1 MKKSF
6 EDLVKEIACGVKTQ
20 SDLSEFTRALT
31 KQVLETALNS
41 ELEDHL
47 GYEKNKKSAN
57 TRSNTR
63 NGYSSKKL
71 KTDLGEID
79 LSTPRDRDS
88 SFEPKLI
95 KKNQT
100 KFEGFDEKIIAL
112 YSKGMTTR
120 DIQETIEDL
129 YGANISHAA
138 ISNITDSVINDVVE
152 WQNRPLDKLYPILY
166 LDCISVKIHQDNR
179 VMNKS
184 IYIALGINLDGRKE
198 VLGLWV
204 SENEGSKFWL
214 SVLTELQN
222 RGLKDCYI
230 ACVDGLK
237 GFPDAIK
244 TVFPK
249 TKIQLCIVHMV
260 RNSLRY
266 VPAKD
271 MKAVAKDLK
280 SIYNSATKKSAEKAL
295 EDFSEKWSLKY
306 PSIEKSW
313 RNHWDNII
321 TLFEY
326 PDEIRKIIYTTNA
339 IESLNSVIRKAI
351 KNRKIFPS
359 DTSALK
365 IVYLAI
371 INASKK
377 WTMPLRNWKLALNR
391 FAIEYEDR
399 FEF

>member
-1 MKKSF
+1 
-6 EDLVKEIACGVKTQ
+6 
-20 SDLSEFTRALT
+20 
-31 KQVLETALNS
+31 
-41 ELEDHL
+41 
-47 GYEKNKKSAN
+47 
-57 TRSNTR
+57 
-63 NGYSSKKL
+63 
-71 KTDLGEID
+71 
-79 LSTPRDRDS
+79 
-88 SFEPKLI
+88 
-95 KKNQT
+95 
-100 KFEGFDEKIIAL
+100 
-112 YSKGMTTR
+112 MTTR
-120 DIQETIEDL
+120 DIQETIEEL
-129 YGANISHAA
+129 YGANISHTA

-152 WQNRPLDKLYPILY
+152 WQNRPLDTIYPILY

-179 VMNKS
+179 VINKS

-266 VPAKD
+266 VPSKD

-280 SIYNSATKKSAEKAL
+280 SIYNSTTSKLAEKAL
-295 EDFSEKWSLKY
+295 DDFSKKWSDKY

-313 RNHWDNII
+313 RNNWDNII
-321 TLFEY
+321 TLFDY

-351 KNRKIFPS
+351 RNRKIFPN

-365 IVYLAI
+365 IIYLAI

-377 WTMPLRNWKLALNR
+377 WTMPLRDWKLALNR
-391 FAIEYEDR
+391 FAMEYEER
-399 FEF
+399 FQY